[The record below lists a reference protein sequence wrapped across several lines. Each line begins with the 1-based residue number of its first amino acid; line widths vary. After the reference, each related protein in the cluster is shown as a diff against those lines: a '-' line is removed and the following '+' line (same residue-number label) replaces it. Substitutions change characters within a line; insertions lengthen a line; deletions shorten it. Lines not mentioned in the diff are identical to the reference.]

1 MSGND
6 DKIITM
12 ADLQKDFEAERRRKG
27 ETVIKPRNG
36 DNNFALQDKSF
47 NSSVGF
53 YAKFFKRIKE
63 EKED

>member
-1 MSGND
+1 
-6 DKIITM
+6 M

-36 DNNFALQDKSF
+36 ENNFARQDKSF

-53 YAKFFKRIKE
+53 YVKFFKKIKE